1 MSETPMTPEQLA
13 EIAARAAA
21 ATPGPWGFYDGDN
34 YADVAADLEQTS
46 RGSYSY
52 REKVARLED
61 ENYWDDPAHEDHD
74 EERAPE
80 QMAANA
86 AFIAH
91 AREDVPA
98 LLARVAELE
107 AERHTTNEALS
118 DAAEALRRQRNRI
131 TKLEARP
138 AELAPLR
145 EAALHDLPTGTQW
158 RVITTD
164 SESLTGLAPAC
175 TADRRFHEIADY
187 PGGPKYDDEGVYD
200 CCPWPQVETYSVAVA
215 AYLVALLN
223 ADAAKGGDAR

>member
-1 MSETPMTPEQLA
+1 MSGTPMTPERLA
-13 EIAARAAA
+13 EIAARAAHLYEYVQQ
-21 ATPGPWGFYDGDN
+21 PDE
-34 YADVAADLEQTS
+34 ADVLAGT
-46 RGSYSY
+46 
-52 REKVARLED
+52 
-61 ENYWDDPAHEDHD
+61 
-74 EERAPE
+74 
-80 QMAANA
+80 
-86 AFIAH
+86 
-91 AREDVPA
+91 DVPA
-98 LLARVAELE
+98 LLAEVERLRAELDKAHDNLIGANLSLYEEERAYERLRVALESAKRGRRETRARVAELE
-107 AERHTTNEALS
+107 AERHSTNEALS
-118 DAAEALRRQRNRI
+118 DAAEALRRQRDRI

-164 SESLTGLAPAC
+164 SESLTGLAPVC

-223 ADAAKGGDAR
+223 ADAAKGGDA